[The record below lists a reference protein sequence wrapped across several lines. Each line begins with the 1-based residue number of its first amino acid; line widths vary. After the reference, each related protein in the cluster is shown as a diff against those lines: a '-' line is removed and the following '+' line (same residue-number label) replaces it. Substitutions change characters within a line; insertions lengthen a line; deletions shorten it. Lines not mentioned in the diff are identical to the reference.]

1 MVEYFKTEKN
11 EMAKSV
17 ARLKFLEA
25 NPQLFSQLGVYDYKD
40 WLHQIQSLEPIED
53 PGGNIVEV
61 IVYTPIETQIVDALL
76 LSKMIS
82 LYFPWYLFFSSLLFQ
97 AYEVAETF
105 FFFLLF
111 YILLQSIRSFFL
123 NIWT

>member
-1 MVEYFKTEKN
+1 MVEYFKTERN
-11 EMAKSV
+11 EMAKSL

-25 NPQLFSQLGVYDYKD
+25 NLQLFSQLGVYDYKD

-82 LYFPWYLFFSSLLFQ
+82 LYFPWYFFFLSLLFQ
-97 AYEVAETF
+97 PYEVTETF
-105 FFFLLF
+105 FFFAFLYF
-111 YILLQSIRSFFL
+111 TSI
-123 NIWT
+123 N